1 MSRIGKTPVLIPEK
15 VTVDFD
21 GLTVTVK
28 GPKGELKRL
37 MPEGVIFD
45 KKDNTVVVSPT
56 TTKIQS
62 RQRHGLCRALI
73 ANMIEGVSQGF
84 SKKLEI
90 VGVGSRAQVKGK
102 NLVVSAGYSHPVEM
116 IPPDGITYKVERIQT
131 LPYLELIRK
140 LLAMKRQKSDQLD
153 LQNHIK
159 EKELNIMMREFSE
172 KLVNL
177 AKNNSN

>member
-37 MPEGVIFD
+37 MPEGVSVD

-56 TTKIQS
+56 TTKIYS

-73 ANMIEGVSQGF
+73 ANMVEGVTQGF

-90 VGVGSRAQVKGK
+90 VGGGSRAQVKGK

-116 IPPDGITYKVERIQT
+116 IPSGYWQAAKSTGEFT
-131 LPYLELIRK
+131 LVSCCVGPGFDFKDFELLRNTNHTS
-140 LLAMKRQKSDQLD
+140 RLD
-153 LQNHIK
+153 KAINDLI
-159 EKELNIMMREFSE
+159 
-172 KLVNL
+172 
-177 AKNNSN
+177 